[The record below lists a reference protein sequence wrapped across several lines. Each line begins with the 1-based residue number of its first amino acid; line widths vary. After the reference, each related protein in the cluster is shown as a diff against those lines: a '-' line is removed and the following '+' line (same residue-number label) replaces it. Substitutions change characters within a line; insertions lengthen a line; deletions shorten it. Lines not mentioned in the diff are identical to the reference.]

1 MNMVN
6 LITKYNKLSIIE
18 DPDLY
23 FNVHVKKMARLI
35 NTNETLMS
43 ALSEIDGVTE
53 VYNENI
59 VTKFGSTSIQNIST
73 GTKSIV
79 LMTEQPDKMVYDFE
93 LGINAIRFLN
103 KQKEKYNLACT
114 GCSWALDDSDRIL
127 IDNELVCGADNIDER
142 IDSIYGQ

>member
-1 MNMVN
+1 MIN
-6 LITKYNKLSIIE
+6 LVTKYKQSDIIE

-23 FNVHVKKMARLI
+23 FNVHVKKMTSLI
-35 NTNETLMS
+35 NANEILMN

-53 VYNENI
+53 VHNENI
-59 VTKFGSTSIQNIST
+59 VTKFGLTSIQNIST

-79 LMTEQPDKMVYDFE
+79 LMVEQPDKMVYDFE

-114 GCSWALDDSDRIL
+114 GCSWALDDNDRIL
-127 IDNELVCGADNIDER
+127 IDSELVCGADNIDER